1 MYQYLISTSSNKYK
15 QGSKSHLIDH
25 NGTKY
30 LDTRN
35 NVAHVGHQ
43 NPNVIQAV
51 TKQLSTLNTN
61 SRYLHPNSVL
71 LAQRLVNLFPSSSA
85 SSQPNL
91 SKVFFVNSGSEANDL
106 ALRLARAYSKSKN
119 VIMVD
124 NAYHGHT
131 LATLDISPYKYKKS
145 KEYENISCGHEH
157 ESSKDECGSIST
169 SSSKTPGDHL
179 YEVPCP
185 DTFRGRYYFSN
196 PIYNSKDDDNDPQSQ
211 QQQAKVG
218 KTTRCQYDYAKDV
231 EDACQ
236 YFVQQKNEKV
246 GAFIIEG
253 GMSVGGVILPPP
265 SYLKRCADAVRK
277 AGGVYIADEVQ
288 TGFGRLGSCFW
299 GFQYS
304 QSDVGNNNDGV
315 IPDIVTVGKP
325 FGNGMPLA
333 AVITT
338 EEVSNA
344 FESMDVEYFNTFG
357 GNPVSC
363 ASGLAV
369 LDEIESKQLQQ
380 NAYDVGKYL
389 MHKLNVLKQDLHII
403 GDVRGNGLFIGIDL
417 ITDEETLQP
426 ATRECSF
433 LCTVLK
439 QKYFILTSI
448 DGPYDNVLVIK
459 PPLCFSRD
467 DVDVFVSAFES
478 AVRDDLSQIDLNSV
492 SKTPT

>member
-1 MYQYLISTSSNKYK
+1 MIVGGYE
-15 QGSKSHLIDH
+15 SHLIDH

-43 NPNVIQAV
+43 NPYVIHAV
-51 TKQLSTLNTN
+51 SKQLSTLNTN

-71 LAQRLVNLFPSSSA
+71 LAERLINLFPSPSSA
-85 SSQPNL
+85 SPSQPKL

-145 KEYENISCGHEH
+145 KEYENVLYGYHEH
-157 ESSKDECGSIST
+157 GD
-169 SSSKTPGDHL
+169 SKTPGDHL
-179 YEVPCP
+179 YQVSCP
-185 DTFRGRYYFSN
+185 DTYRGRYYSYN
-196 PIYNSKDDDNDPQSQ
+196 PNSDTKDDDNNDPEVQ
-211 QQQAKVG
+211 QKAKLG
-218 KTTRCQYDYAKDV
+218 KTTHRQYEYDYAKDI

-236 YFVQQKNEKV
+236 YFLQQKHEKV
-246 GAFIIEG
+246 GAFIVEG

-265 SYLKRCADAVRK
+265 SYLERCANAVRN

-299 GFQYS
+299 GFQYKNIDTDNS
-304 QSDVGNNNDGV
+304 ISNDNGV

-338 EEVSNA
+338 EEISNA
-344 FESMDVEYFNTFG
+344 FESMNVEYFNTFG
-357 GNPVSC
+357 GNPVAC

-380 NAYDVGKYL
+380 NAYDIGKYL
-389 MHKLNVLKQDLHII
+389 MDKLNDLKQDVYII
-403 GDVRGNGLFIGIDL
+403 GDIRGSGLFIGIDL
-417 ITDEETLQP
+417 ITDRETLQP
-426 ATRECSF
+426 AIRECSF
-433 LCTVLK
+433 LCTILK
-439 QKYFILTSI
+439 QKYFILTNI

-459 PPLCFSRD
+459 PPMCFSKD
-467 DVDVFVSAFES
+467 NVNVFVSAFES
-478 AVRDDLSQIDLNSV
+478 AVKDDLSQVDLNSI